1 MATPSPPKGL
11 LGSGHLRVE
20 RGRCLPWSTALLPG
34 GSAVIATFSGS
45 SLLINNETIL
55 PGLCLSHG
63 LIVRSPHET
72 LLCKNKLVTA
82 VVTWESRLLPHVRN
96 SQLLLIQL
104 TEDE

>member
-1 MATPSPPKGL
+1 MPP
-11 LGSGHLRVE
+11 VE
-20 RGRCLPWSTALLPG
+20 HCALAR

-63 LIVRSPHET
+63 RIVRSPPET
-72 LLCKNKLVTA
+72 LLWKNKLVTA